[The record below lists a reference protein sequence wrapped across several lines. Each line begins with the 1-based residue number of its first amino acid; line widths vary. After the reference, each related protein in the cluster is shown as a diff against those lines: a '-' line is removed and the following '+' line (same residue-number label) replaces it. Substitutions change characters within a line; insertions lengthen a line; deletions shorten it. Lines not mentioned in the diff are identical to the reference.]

1 MSNYEQTFDWVQFP
15 EGQARFSGGIRGI
28 DEQGHETF
36 AVHVGGIEYF
46 GEIEADFL
54 PNQNDYN
61 IRVLSFGYG
70 TDKYVG
76 MPMLGTCR
84 IFTTDEI
91 GLIQTLITKLIA
103 AGLQFSDR
111 PFLLLE
117 TANSHFMGKVIFQ
130 DGWVLLKDEESIS

>member
-1 MSNYEQTFDWVQFP
+1 MGTFDWMQFP
-15 EGQARFSGGIRGI
+15 EARARFSGGVRGF
-28 DEQGHETF
+28 DELGHETF
-36 AVHVGGIEYF
+36 AVEVDGTEYF

-54 PNQNDYN
+54 ANQNDYN

-70 TDKYVG
+70 SDKDVG

-91 GLIQTLITKLIA
+91 AIIQTLITMLIA
-103 AGLQFSDR
+103 AGLQFTDR

-117 TANSHFMGKVIFQ
+117 TSKSHFMGQVIFQ
-130 DGWVLLKDEESIS
+130 DGWVLVRDEESIS